1 MEELRE
7 GKSGEYS
14 LTVYRQTGMSS
25 GFDSLV
31 ESISGW
37 NEEIQSSLKREKHAR
52 AVEQILMELR

>member
-7 GKSGEYS
+7 GKSGDYS

-37 NEEIQSSLKREKHAR
+37 NEEIQSSLKREKHA
-52 AVEQILMELR
+52 L